1 MTVFLKLLAHF
12 VLRIDQGSSN
22 PGPSAFRAFSGFTLA
37 PVWQWRC
44 MLIWYSLNQKLV
56 KLIKYSSI
64 AIIIQ
69 YNPFKCIESNI
80 NFSSS
85 LEHWITFYLYQVIP
99 DNRGLSLVKIERE
112 AAK

>member
-44 MLIWYSLNQKLV
+44 MLIWYGLNQKLI

-69 YNPFKCIESNI
+69 YNPSNRIESNF
-80 NFSSS
+80 NFF
-85 LEHWITFYLYQVIP
+85 LLLQNI
-99 DNRGLSLVKIERE
+99 R
-112 AAK
+112 